1 LLLRPRKFGHG
12 VVVKHGKPLRRG
24 KLIRPGGFN
33 GGDVVQHDDVH
44 RWHYGIDDGV

>member
-1 LLLRPRKFGHG
+1 LHVRPGKFSDGD
-12 VVVKHGKPLRRG
+12 VVQHGKPLRRG

-33 GGDVVQHDDVH
+33 GGDVVKHDHVN